1 MLLPRLMKQIE
12 HCSLCDQRSARGD
25 IHAIVD
31 DFPSPQRQIPPHMT
45 STSFKHNLTLRRNWL
60 LGGFTAEY
68 TLTCSFIPAQL
79 SDLVDAVF
87 TAINDYLP
95 HPKTRDCKGRN
106 HYDTILAGI
115 PGEAE
120 GEVFRIG
127 GEIASSTTGAEFEW
141 SPFEASCGSVFREF
155 EGTHHISYNLHH
167 HRSTTLPDW
176 LPWWLLGAAA
186 PIRPR
191 YFRVGLER
199 FQSRFTWASFG
210 YLPQVTDS
218 FLLDAVDSTL
228 AIRLVV
234 ERQAWRPTDPF
245 SEFPIFGGI
254 AAAARQAMSLDI
266 RSTFRSELLRVGKI

>member
-1 MLLPRLMKQIE
+1 MSKTALSTVVKDRFS
-12 HCSLCDQRSARGD
+12 SLCEIRPRVNKRLERPE
-25 IHAIVD
+25 IV
-31 DFPSPQRQIPPHMT
+31 PHMANT
-45 STSFKHNLTLRRNWL
+45 PFKHNLSIRRNWL

-68 TLTCSFIPAQL
+68 ALTCSYVAPQL
-79 SDLVDAVF
+79 SDLVDAVL
-87 TAINDYLP
+87 TSIHDYLP
-95 HPKTRDCKGRN
+95 QPHTIDCKGRN
-106 HYDTILAGI
+106 HYDTIVAGI